1 MFVTLFLTMETAELS
16 FIKGVNFPVSFC
28 SSSHLSCSFPPHTP
42 PRTLPLRRCFPAGS
56 VFQAPQPSASFLP
69 VPAPAPHLL
78 TASSSHHSLHL
89 LLSSTLPFEVMPPV
103 QSQISSLPFSS
114 LPSSSSSNFWICW
127 KQEQK
132 LGSLQG
138 TARTSLL
145 SYNSGYFGLDE
156 PKLARKKQITQLP
169 RQVLLFSLPYTMVQ
183 KRRRFSKNLP
193 QRHLCSNRSS
203 YTCSWRL
210 LYISAWGFP
219 TPHYII
225 SVWDEGKLNYE

>member
-1 MFVTLFLTMETAELS
+1 MFPCTRF
-16 FIKGVNFPVSFC
+16 
-28 SSSHLSCSFPPHTP
+28 
-42 PRTLPLRRCFPAGS
+42 CFPGS
-56 VFQAPQPSASFLP
+56 TTICLLP
-69 VPAPAPHLL
+69 PCSC
-78 TASSSHHSLHL
+78 ASSSHHSLLL
-89 LLSSTLPFEVMPPV
+89 LLSSTLLFEVTPPIL
-103 QSQISSLPFSS
+103 SQMSSLPFSS

-132 LGSLQG
+132 LGSFQG

-145 SYNSGYFGLDE
+145 GYNSGNFGLDE
-156 PKLARKKQITQLP
+156 PKLARKKQVTQLP

-183 KRRRFSKNLP
+183 KRRQFSKNLP

-219 TPHYII
+219 TLRYII